1 MNLTAANRVV
11 IMSVSWNPSYDTQ
24 SVFRSFRF
32 GQNKPVYVYRLI
44 AMVTIQIREVNHS
57 TTNLIQQDTM
67 EEKMY
72 QRSVTKLAI
81 AHRVVDKHQITRH
94 YNSADIQEYYSVR
107 PTKNQTR
114 PVPNLPEDCIL
125 AKLIQKHLVLFK
137 WHEHQALLTNRPE
150 EDLNEQQ
157 KNAAWEEFNKKTGWL
172 VFESGGKILI
182 HLLQIQRL
190 STTPF

>member
-1 MNLTAANRVV
+1 
-11 IMSVSWNPSYDTQ
+11 
-24 SVFRSFRF
+24 
-32 GQNKPVYVYRLI
+32 
-44 AMVTIQIREVNHS
+44 
-57 TTNLIQQDTM
+57 M

-107 PTKNQTR
+107 PTADKTR

-125 AKLIQKHLVLFK
+125 AKLIQKHQVLFK

-150 EDLNEQQ
+150 EDLDEQQ
-157 KNAAWEEFNKKTGWL
+157 KNAAWEEFNKKTGW
-172 VFESGGKILI
+172 F
-182 HLLQIQRL
+182 LLFGCGEQI
-190 STTPF
+190 